1 MHSSKRN
8 TLYTLRLPPA
18 ELACEGNDLGLRL
31 AERFPS
37 FAPPFLLALAS
48 RSEFRNRARLLK
60 LRDDTQHLANQNSC
74 RCVLGEE
81 VGGGAGMIDMPSD
94 LAYRDTRVVPRGRG
108 RTCRTTPR

>member
-1 MHSSKRN
+1 MLVKARPTATRLMRASAIVS
-8 TLYTLRLPPA
+8 TLRLPPA

-37 FAPPFLLALAS
+37 FAPPFLLALAN

-74 RCVLGEE
+74 RCVLGEK
-81 VGGGAGMIDMPSD
+81 VGG
-94 LAYRDTRVVPRGRG
+94 LCRDDRYAE
-108 RTCRTTPR
+108 